1 MKWVGRSPRSR
12 RKPIIVLLLVPVF
25 FLQVL
30 AGSLLAASPDPPTT
44 FGLPAPGS
52 TGEAWIKRQNN
63 PFYGGKNWN
72 TPPEWIKQKGTF
84 GVPNPKSGGT
94 GGGFSSGVAQA
105 PGYKPQGSVPQGTGV
120 RPPTNPYDE
129 WAAAGNKPHVPA
141 GKGVRPPESVS
152 GVTEGTSAGSQ
163 WYKNQKNPFIGGG
176 GKIMGKDLGSGQTI
190 YPIGRRMTPFGPGQ
204 KLTGEGKAIYD
215 GLIKEGFPHR
225 MPPGGSVP
233 KPAPQGGPILSTP
246 AKGPVFPEGGVPGA
260 PTAGE
265 GPAMGPKSGL
275 SSVGKAITGIMV
287 VISVINIA
295 TSDHPKDQAIEEG
308 KGWFTGIIGSALGGL
323 IVGGPIG
330 AIIGGIAGVA
340 VTNQGFADTIY
351 GNDQG
356 YQNQQ
361 AIENQAGPK
370 LIEGQKR
377 VAIEN
382 INKNL
387 PNFGPLDLNPPGS
400 QTAGAPVDLPQ
411 PAPSPNPET
420 PTANPNPLPA
430 NPGNLGMNPPLTGI
444 AGGPADLPQT
454 PPSPKPE
461 TPSANSNPPQPNPG
475 NLGMNPPLPGIAGGP
490 ADLGPAKTMSGS
502 DPTKAGQT
510 TGMEGTQDFNTT
522 QSYHDSRRSHSK
534 TKSQKDLQIA
544 GSTQSERGTAADSD
558 SQQKKGKIDSQGLE
572 TGQTISSTQ
581 QEGKKAQET
590 SQIINQTSIGTI
602 LAGGL
607 MGGLSSG
614 VAIGLDAGFGTL
626 GRGAGIQVSSNLGVL
641 PNQPSNPGS
650 GSSGSNPGNG
660 NAPGGA
666 NPTGGTS
673 IAYSGSMKGSATVT
687 AGYGNGGKVSCS
699 FTAQFQVTLN
709 PNGSAS
715 GSQSG
720 GFYATFDDSGNGMSC
735 TQYGAQTNYS
745 GSHSN
750 GKVTLSSANR
760 SYAGQYSATTLTASG
775 GGSGPMTLSNGK
787 PANANVS
794 GSMTL
799 TR

>member
-1 MKWVGRSPRSR
+1 MKWVGCFPGSR
-12 RKPIIVLLLVPVF
+12 RKSIIVLLLVPVF
-25 FLQVL
+25 SLQVL
-30 AGSLLAASPDPPTT
+30 AGSLLATSFDPPAT

-129 WAAAGNKPHVPA
+129 WAAAGNKPNVPA
-141 GKGVRPPESVS
+141 GKGVRPPESVP
-152 GVTEGTSAGSQ
+152 GVTKGTSAGSQ

-190 YPIGRRMTPFGPGQ
+190 YPIGRRLTPFGPGQ

-233 KPAPQGGPILSTP
+233 KPASPGGPILSTP
-246 AKGPVFPEGGVPGA
+246 AKGPAIPGGGGSAA

-265 GPAMGPKSGL
+265 GPAPGPKSGG
-275 SSVGKAITGIMV
+275 SAVGKVITGVMV

-295 TSDHPKDQAIEEG
+295 TSDDPKGQAQEEA
-308 KGWFTGIIGSALGGL
+308 KGWFTGIIGHVMGGL
-323 IVGGPIG
+323 ITGGPIG
-330 AIIGGIAGVA
+330 AVIGAIAGVA
-340 VTNQGFADTIY
+340 VTNKGTADAIY

-356 YQNQQ
+356 YQDQQ
-361 AIENQAGPK
+361 AIENLAGPK

-400 QTAGAPVDLPQ
+400 QTAGAPVDLP
-411 PAPSPNPET
+411 PSAPLPDPENPK
-420 PTANPNPLPA
+420 ANPNPLPA
-430 NPGNLGMNPPLTGI
+430 NPGDLGMNPPSTGI
-444 AGGPADLPQT
+444 AGGPVDLPQT
-454 PPSPKPE
+454 PPSANPE
-461 TPSANSNPPQPNPG
+461 TPTASPNPPIG
-475 NLGMNPPLPGIAGGP
+475 NSGMNPPPTGIAGGP
-490 ADLGPAKTMSGS
+490 ADLGPAKTLSGS

-510 TGMEGTQDFNTT
+510 PGSEGMQDFNTA

-534 TKSQKDLQIA
+534 TKNQKDLQIA

-626 GRGAGIQVSSNLGVL
+626 GRGAGTQVSSNLGVL
-641 PNQPSNPGS
+641 PNQTSNPGS
-650 GSSGSNPGNG
+650 G
-660 NAPGGA
+660 NAPGGT

-673 IAYSGSMKGSATVT
+673 ITYSGSMKGSATVT
-687 AGYGNGGKVSCS
+687 AGFGKGGKVSCS

-720 GFYATFDDSGNGMSC
+720 GFYASFDDSGNGISC
-735 TQYGAQTNYS
+735 TQYGMQSNYS

-750 GKVTLSSANR
+750 GRVTLTSSNR
-760 SYAGQYSATTLTASG
+760 SYAGQFTATSLTASG
-775 GGSGPMTLSNGK
+775 GGSGPMTLTNGK
-787 PANANVS
+787 PATANVS